1 MLSQLEKKL
10 FSGKPI
16 LPIGAAAFLFMFV
29 VLSSQFGCTIGLVSG
44 IATIASIVLSMF
56 SFTNCYGY
64 GFKLIFFL
72 TLSALTYLK
81 YHKFFEVLDI
91 FARNGINKHICCYE
105 VHQMNF
111 GVILGVRNSNSRQ
124 DFRR

>member
-1 MLSQLEKKL
+1 MLQYLKRGGGFLQK
-10 FSGKPI
+10 I
-16 LPIGAAAFLFMFV
+16 LNLH
-29 VLSSQFGCTIGLVSG
+29 
-44 IATIASIVLSMF
+44 
-56 SFTNCYGY
+56 
-64 GFKLIFFL
+64 L

-91 FARNGINKHICCYE
+91 FARNGINKHIYCYE

-111 GVILGVRNSNSRQ
+111 GVILGVWNSNSRQ

>member
-1 MLSQLEKKL
+1 MAISQTGKLNLKLGYDEKSL
-10 FSGKPI
+10 
-16 LPIGAAAFLFMFV
+16 
-29 VLSSQFGCTIGLVSG
+29 GL
-44 IATIASIVLSMF
+44 
-56 SFTNCYGY
+56 
-64 GFKLIFFL
+64 L

-91 FARNGINKHICCYE
+91 FARNGINKHIYCYE

-111 GVILGVRNSNSRQ
+111 GIILGVRNSNFRQ

>member
-1 MLSQLEKKL
+1 MRLTKY
-10 FSGKPI
+10 
-16 LPIGAAAFLFMFV
+16 
-29 VLSSQFGCTIGLVSG
+29 
-44 IATIASIVLSMF
+44 
-56 SFTNCYGY
+56 YG
-64 GFKLIFFL
+64 L

-91 FARNGINKHICCYE
+91 FARNGINMHIYCYE